1 LTLAERIGSL
11 WRRYRVE
18 IGWWIF
24 VLINV
29 AGILIFREWATV
41 PFHFIWISLTLLYG
55 WRVWAMRPTSAA
67 LATVI
72 VVTGVSLGADVVS
85 GDQAPD
91 ELAEIPLMSA
101 VFAAMVLFVRR
112 AVAAREEISRVYE
125 HNVVLLQHA
134 RHLVRHASHIVRT
147 PLTIALG
154 HAEILQRTTDDVGAA
169 RDAGVVIDELTRLKE
184 TTDRLLELAT
194 SHQPDFVRPVLTPL
208 REVVADACDCWSAK
222 GAPVRLGKVDD
233 AAVRL
238 DPDRLLEALDELI
251 GNAATQTAPG
261 TSVEVSTRHED
272 GSEVIEVADRGPGIR
287 EDDEKPIFDRFAPA
301 DGNRRRGARL
311 GLAIVRA
318 IAEAHGGSAGV
329 HDRPGGG
336 AVVEL
341 RLPREGPGHEPAG
354 AAIAPANAAVN
365 RGLSLPAHGHGR
377 NPSAR
382 AAPGPGGPLTPPG
395 AWGCRPAG

>member
-1 LTLAERIGSL
+1 LTLPERIGSF

-18 IGWWIF
+18 VCWWIF
-24 VLINV
+24 VILNV

-67 LATVI
+67 LAVI
-72 VVTGVSLGADVVS
+72 IIVTGVSLGADVVT

-125 HNVVLLQHA
+125 HNVVLLQYA

-154 HAEILQRTTDDVGAA
+154 HAEILQRTTNDVVAA

-194 SHQPDFVRPVLTPL
+194 SHQPDFVRPVVTPL
-208 REVVADACDCWSAK
+208 REVVADACDRWSAK

-238 DPDRLLEALDELI
+238 DPGRLLEALDELI
-251 GNAATQTAPG
+251 GNAVTQTPPG
-261 TSVEVSTRHED
+261 TSVEVSTRHEN
-272 GSEVIEVADRGPGIR
+272 GCEVIEVADRGPGIR
-287 EDDEKPIFDRFAPA
+287 EDGEKTIFDRFAPA
-301 DGNRRRGARL
+301 DGNRKRGARL

-318 IAEAHGGSAGV
+318 IAEAHGGSVGV
-329 HDRPGGG
+329 RDRPGGG

-354 AAIAPANAAVN
+354 GAIAPASAATN
-365 RGLSLPAHGHGR
+365 RRLSL
-377 NPSAR
+377 SAT
-382 AAPGPGGPLTPPG
+382 ASSAT
-395 AWGCRPAG
+395 AS

>member
-1 LTLAERIGSL
+1 LAERIGFL

-18 IGWWIF
+18 VCWWIF
-24 VLINV
+24 VLLNV

-67 LATVI
+67 LAAI
-72 VVTGVSLGADVVS
+72 IIVTGVSLGADVVT
-85 GDQAPD
+85 GYQAAD
-91 ELAEIPLMSA
+91 ELTEIPLMSA
-101 VFAAMVLFVRR
+101 VFAATVLFVRR

-125 HNVVLLQHA
+125 HNVVLLQTA
-134 RHLVRHASHIVRT
+134 RHLVRHASHVVRT

-154 HAEILQRTTDDVGAA
+154 HAEILQRTTDDVVAA

-194 SHQPDFVRPVLTPL
+194 SHQPDFVQPVLTPL
-208 REVVADACDCWSAK
+208 REVVADACDRWSAK

-233 AAVRL
+233 AAVML

-251 GNAATQTAPG
+251 GNAVTQTAPG

-272 GSEVIEVADRGPGIR
+272 DCEVIEVADRGPGIR
-287 EDDEKPIFDRFAPA
+287 EDGEKPIFERFAPA
-301 DGNRRRGARL
+301 DGNRKRGARL

-318 IAEAHGGSAGV
+318 IAEAHKGDRRGARRLGRGARPARRRSRRRAAAAAGGSC
-329 HDRPGGG
+329 
-336 AVVEL
+336 
-341 RLPREGPGHEPAG
+341 
-354 AAIAPANAAVN
+354 
-365 RGLSLPAHGHGR
+365 
-377 NPSAR
+377 AR
-382 AAPGPGGPLTPPG
+382 AWRCRDHARKRPHQPQAFLTR
-395 AWGCRPAG
+395 A

>member
-1 LTLAERIGSL
+1 
-11 WRRYRVE
+11 
-18 IGWWIF
+18 
-24 VLINV
+24 
-29 AGILIFREWATV
+29 
-41 PFHFIWISLTLLYG
+41 
-55 WRVWAMRPTSAA
+55 
-67 LATVI
+67 
-72 VVTGVSLGADVVS
+72 
-85 GDQAPD
+85 
-91 ELAEIPLMSA
+91 
-101 VFAAMVLFVRR
+101 
-112 AVAAREEISRVYE
+112 
-125 HNVVLLQHA
+125 
-134 RHLVRHASHIVRT
+134 
-147 PLTIALG
+147 
-154 HAEILQRTTDDVGAA
+154 
-169 RDAGVVIDELTRLKE
+169 
-184 TTDRLLELAT
+184 
-194 SHQPDFVRPVLTPL
+194 VRPVLTPL
-208 REVVADACDCWSAK
+208 REVVADACDRWSAK

-272 GSEVIEVADRGPGIR
+272 GREVIEVADRGPGIR